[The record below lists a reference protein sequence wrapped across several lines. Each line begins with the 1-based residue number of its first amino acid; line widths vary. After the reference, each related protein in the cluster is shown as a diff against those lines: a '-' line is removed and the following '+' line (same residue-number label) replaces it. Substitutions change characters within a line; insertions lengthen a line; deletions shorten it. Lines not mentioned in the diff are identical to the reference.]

1 MQSKPDLQALIR
13 IASKGAE
20 GIFRKTGEL
29 LPMYH
34 AVTSYGQTMIV
45 PQPDPNKDVSVAL
58 IKLLFAE
65 EDVAYYCF
73 ISEAWMLAA
82 AKNVPAVDIAKIARQ
97 GLEYHPDR
105 REIIAF
111 SAESRDGQ
119 AQTAR
124 RFILRPEM
132 GKPTLSPLI
141 MDNME
146 GRTSE
151 GRMVG
156 LLTKEKP

>member
-1 MQSKPDLQALIR
+1 MPNKPDLQALVR
-13 IASKGAE
+13 FASKSAE
-20 GIFRKTGEL
+20 TIFRKTGEL

-34 AVTSYGQTMIV
+34 AVNRYGQTMIV
-45 PQPDPNKDVSVAL
+45 PQPDPDKDVSVAL

-65 EDVAYYCF
+65 EDVSHYVF
-73 ISEAWMLAA
+73 LSEAWMLAA

-111 SAESRDGQ
+111 SAESRDGG

-132 GKPTLSPLI
+132 GKPTLAPLI
-141 MDNME
+141 MDKMD
-146 GRTSE
+146 GVQSE

>member
-1 MQSKPDLQALIR
+1 MTPDLKALIKG
-13 IASKGAE
+13 ASKNVE
-20 GIFRKTGEL
+20 TIFRKTGEL

-34 AVTSYGQTMIV
+34 AVNRYGQTMIV
-45 PQPDPNKDVSVAL
+45 PQPDPDKDVSVAL

-65 EDVAYYCF
+65 EEVAYYCF
-73 ISEAWMLAA
+73 ISEAWMLDAS
-82 AKNVPAVDIAKIARQ
+82 KGVPKVDIAKIARQ

-105 REIIAF
+105 REIIGF
-111 SAESRDGQ
+111 SAESRDGG

-141 MDNME
+141 MDDMK